1 VQGDDVTLQIEAAR
15 VKVGDA
21 PYAMSQDAKRGLL
34 FVTKQ
39 QDGSVSVLAL
49 ASAKEIKRIPVGDYP
64 EGIDYSSVLGRCYVA
79 SWFDNAL
86 LVINPDKLAVEA
98 QIPCGDGGRAFG
110 DFIRE

>member
-1 VQGDDVTLQIEAAR
+1 VQGDDVTLQIETAR